1 MDSELKDNITME
13 HDEIITD
20 ELIAKY
26 ISGKTNEEENHLI
39 HDYLAQN
46 PEFANDLLDIAAAL
60 QHQRKHNEATGTV
73 SSEQLTE
80 AVRVKFNHRRTFY
93 AIAASVAVI
102 IVFGLLFFKP
112 TAQYDTEQT
121 LIADADTEITNT
133 TLSNKEGGNDLNQ
146 TVITS
151 VDLQS
156 EELLL
161 ADNQESP
168 LQSPD
173 NTAQPQPEESLLA
186 DNTTPNTPQQGEDM
200 SINNNDSPIMASMTV
215 YEEDDNAL
223 RKEGAIFITDSI
235 PAICNPEKKL
245 VLKWNCNAPAL
256 TLEFSTDDGEA
267 KTWRKPSYDIANKNV
282 FELSRTELEDFMI
295 YNEKCFY
302 WRMTAQYS
310 DGKLVRQGT
319 IRFADG
325 NE

>member
-60 QHQRKHNEATGTV
+60 QHQRKHNETTGTV

-102 IVFGLLFFKP
+102 IVFGLLFFKS
-112 TAQYDTEQT
+112 TARFDTEQT
-121 LIADADTEITNT
+121 MIADADTEITNT

-146 TVITS
+146 TVITPI
-151 VDLQS
+151 DLQP
-156 EELLL
+156 EESLL
-161 ADNQESP
+161 ADNQETP
-168 LQSPD
+168 PQTLD
-173 NTAQPQPEESLLA
+173 NTIQPQPEESLLA
-186 DNTTPNTPQQGEDM
+186 DNTTPNTPQQQEVG
-200 SINNNDSPIMASMTV
+200 SSSH
-215 YEEDDNAL
+215 DDNASMMAAL
-223 RKEGAIFITDSI
+223 TESEDYSNYPTQKDAVFVTDSI
-235 PAICNPEKKL
+235 PTEWNPNKDL
-245 VLKWNCNAPAL
+245 VLKWTCNTSSL
-256 TLEFSTDDGEA
+256 KLEFSTDHGSTW
-267 KTWRKPSYDIANKNV
+267 KTPYDVSGQNSFKIR
-282 FELSRTELEDFMI
+282 SRRLQDFRI
-295 YNEKCFY
+295 DNPQSFN